1 MDWLLCRLLLRWI
14 LCKRQ
19 SLTTHLESP
28 FPQRRDKWFPVV
40 SASFALTRMWVSP
53 FHCSLQSV
61 GLEADCSEHVHLFI
75 HTTYSPEAHLL
86 GAVAGPFISV
96 CQLLKGFR
104 FTIRNLS
111 PRVANIKNQGF
122 LYVISLI
129 CIIVYLILPLIF
141 TFQKC
146 IWIAENIFLKFKMQW
161 KYETNAM
168 NVEEN
173 HSYYSW

>member
-1 MDWLLCRLLLRWI
+1 MHTLLSALWSYGLTALSFASQMDPVQKAVINHTFGVSIPPKKRQVISCSVCQLRFNSDVSIAFSLLSAVCRLGGW
-14 LCKRQ
+14 
-19 SLTTHLESP
+19 
-28 FPQRRDKWFPVV
+28 
-40 SASFALTRMWVSP
+40 
-53 FHCSLQSV
+53 
-61 GLEADCSEHVHLFI
+61 LFWTCTPL

-146 IWIAENIFLKFKMQW
+146 IWIAENIF
-161 KYETNAM
+161 
-168 NVEEN
+168 
-173 HSYYSW
+173 